1 VKASFLLEAVESL
14 NALLVQFQSTP
25 VAGFVA
31 QIPLKVAHGQV
42 LSSEQVGSAPSS
54 SSFSGSIS
62 VEGAEKFTSL
72 ETAAI
77 GKFVPQFSTHVK
89 GFLRR
94 GFLNPRP

>member
-1 VKASFLLEAVESL
+1 MLCWCSFNPRLSL
-14 NALLVQFQSTP
+14 V
-25 VAGFVA
+25 FVA

-42 LSSEQVGSAPSS
+42 LSLEQVGSAPSS

-94 GFLNPRP
+94 GFLIQGRK